1 MQCIKVKV
9 LLVNKY
15 YEQALS
21 PALPTTNA
29 IKQDNESSQHSLS
42 ERRIDEQCE
51 VPQSQAMDLSL
62 PRLRPILITH
72 FTPELLR
79 WIFGFFKHPA
89 IHDNRIKVEDI
100 NTRFADGDYETLKS
114 LRLVCSL
121 FNQVATIFL
130 MPILRV
136 QIDKPS
142 LDRIHAI
149 SRNPLL
155 GNGLRGIQVRVAC
168 RFKVHVSYREEFF
181 SHQRRHLVQLL
192 NYHAFFLGHR
202 VEDVTAETSSGLI
215 WTEARFVML
224 ERIRACVLACDRCLG
239 RDAGVVPS
247 ISSVPQS
254 ELQDVLRKPVEEAL
268 IDEYQEILYK
278 AYEDYERLYERDWP
292 VVSKGLLVS
301 ALAKLLSGPSR
312 SVSLSFE
319 RFNNGWE
326 QHWHAFNDKEASTKW
341 LARPKGLS
349 EVSQLEGKPIED
361 ELKVYSGLLWHL
373 PIAISQTGSVL
384 NSIELHGPLV
394 GYEYNIICPED
405 ISPAIPDQPIWDQL
419 QMACRNLQALIL
431 TNVNFRYK
439 LRDDRF
445 PINGHSYE
453 QQPVE
458 EGVSIGKYIGT
469 ILSGK
474 TLERVDL
481 DASALGLQ
489 ALGRERARCPLGH
502 ALSRMTCT
510 NMRVVSLTNIGFSQ
524 KKLEAFCR
532 SLNPGMQLLS
542 LSDVHL
548 THGSWVPV
556 LDLLRDLLNERWVQG
571 KCQVRLSLLGGGEI
585 EQLEAVHNN
594 EESEFAYLERLMGRF
609 MEYIQSQQGGKNPVI
624 APGVFS

>member
-1 MQCIKVKV
+1 
-9 LLVNKY
+9 
-15 YEQALS
+15 
-21 PALPTTNA
+21 
-29 IKQDNESSQHSLS
+29 
-42 ERRIDEQCE
+42 
-51 VPQSQAMDLSL
+51 MDLSR
-62 PRLRPILITH
+62 PRLQPILITH
-72 FTPELLR
+72 FAPELLHR
-79 WIFGFFKHPA
+79 IFGFFKHPA

-121 FNQVATIFL
+121 FNQVATVFL

-155 GNGLRGIQVRVAC
+155 GNGLRGIQVSVGC
-168 RFKVHVSYREEFF
+168 RFKVHVSYREEFL
-181 SHQRRHLVQLL
+181 SHQRRHVDQLL

-202 VEDVTAETSSGLI
+202 VEDVTTETSPGCI

-239 RDAGVVPS
+239 RDVGAVPS

-254 ELQDVLRKPVEEAL
+254 DLQDVLKRPVEEAL
-268 IDEYQEILYK
+268 IDEHQEILCK
-278 AYEDYERLYERDWP
+278 AYEDYRRQYERDWP
-292 VVSKGLLVS
+292 VISKGLLIS
-301 ALAKLLSGPSR
+301 ALAKLLSGPCR

-319 RFNNGWE
+319 RFNEWK
-326 QHWHAFNDKEASTKW
+326 QHWYSFNDKEASTKW

-349 EVSQLEGKPIED
+349 EVSELEGKPIED
-361 ELKVYSGLLWHL
+361 ELKVYSGLFWHL

-384 NSIELHGPLV
+384 NSIQLHGPLV

-419 QMACRNLQALIL
+419 QMACQNLQAFIL
-431 TNVNFRYK
+431 TNVCFRYK
-439 LRDDRF
+439 LRHDRF
-445 PINGHSYE
+445 PINFHSYE
-453 QQPVE
+453 QQPIE
-458 EGVSIGKYIGT
+458 EGVSIGKYIDT

-474 TLERVDL
+474 TLERVEL
-481 DASALGLQ
+481 DASALDLR
-489 ALGRERARCPLGH
+489 ALSRDRARCPLGH

-510 NMRVVSLTNIGFSQ
+510 NMRVISLTNIGISQ
-524 KKLEAFCR
+524 KKLEAFCQ
-532 SLNPGMQLLS
+532 SLNSGMQQLS
-542 LSDVHL
+542 LLDVQL

-585 EQLEAVHNN
+585 GQLEAAHNN
-594 EESEFAYLERLMGRF
+594 EEGEIAYLERLMGRF
-609 MEYIQSQQGGKNPVI
+609 MEYIQSQQVGKNPAI
-624 APGVFS
+624 APGLFS